1 MDPFPLF
8 SPGLPRGSCGASNI
22 FTAEEEAS
30 HADAKTREE
39 ASLSVDSDAA
49 PKEALA
55 DATNGAAPLMSPSP
69 LKPPPPT
76 PAAPSPVA
84 PPAAPSPQK
93 ELFIDD
99 VPPSTTKKRRAS
111 VVALEGRGHVESERK
126 KRAGGRS
133 SADRCE
139 SHADRAKEVIPMGRV
154 A

>member
-1 MDPFPLF
+1 MDETYPFPLF

-55 DATNGAAPLMSPSP
+55 DATNGAAPLTS
-69 LKPPPPT
+69 
-76 PAAPSPVA
+76 
-84 PPAAPSPQK
+84 PSPQK

-99 VPPSTTKKRRAS
+99 MPPSTTKKRRAS
-111 VVALEGRGHVESERK
+111 VVALEGRGHVESERETRC
-126 KRAGGRS
+126 RAWAPPWPRP
-133 SADRCE
+133 DR
-139 SHADRAKEVIPMGRV
+139 RARARRQEARR
-154 A
+154 